1 VEEVPGLGFHAHDHA
16 HGPDLC
22 PFLCHLLQL
31 ITNDSVLH
39 PRGKFSDD
47 SEDKER
53 QFLPIFYINS
63 SKRNR
68 MLIKLLHV

>member
-31 ITNDSVLH
+31 ITNDSVLV
-39 PRGKFSDD
+39 PGGNFQMTLKIKKGNS
-47 SEDKER
+47 
-53 QFLPIFYINS
+53 FLFFT
-63 SKRNR
+63 
-68 MLIKLLHV
+68 